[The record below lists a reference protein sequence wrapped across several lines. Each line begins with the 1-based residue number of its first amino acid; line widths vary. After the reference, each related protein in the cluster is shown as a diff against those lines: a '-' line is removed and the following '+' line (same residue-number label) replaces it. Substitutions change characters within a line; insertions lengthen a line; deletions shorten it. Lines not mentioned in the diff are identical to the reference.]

1 MGEAAKKLTYCQQ
14 RVVDEIVT
22 GGHPSIAA
30 AARKLGR
37 SPKTVSE
44 HLQKPGVVKSLEQH
58 RSRKLDKAR
67 GEVAA
72 SQRIR
77 RQVERSLDSLDL
89 GDLDP
94 IQTIAVAHKYLQM
107 KELELAIRASYPEL
121 EDLAKATGIVA
132 VHNSRVIAIGRYLQ
146 RRATRTAQEQPVT

>member
-1 MGEAAKKLTYCQQ
+1 MAAEAKKLSYRQQ
-14 RVVDEIVT
+14 RVVDEIAT

-30 AARKLGR
+30 AAKKLGLSR
-37 SPKTVSE
+37 QAAYETLARPT
-44 HLQKPGVVKSLEQH
+44 VVKNLELH
-58 RSRKLDKAR
+58 RKQRLDKAR

-121 EDLAKATGIVA
+121 EDLAKAAGVVA
-132 VHNSRVIAIGRYLQ
+132 VHNSRVLSIGRYLQ
-146 RRATRTAQEQPVT
+146 RRLDRIPLEQPVT